1 MPCSNHKWSTKKT
14 RKGKLKECRG
24 KDLRTTVE
32 FSLARLGVLGGTIR
46 YSSMRDGGGMLGENR
61 CVGVWESSVIVAT
74 IATGATTSLRLAML
88 VRKLG
93 RLLQEL
99 HVRNTTTTKT
109 RTCTKP

>member
-1 MPCSNHKWSTKKT
+1 
-14 RKGKLKECRG
+14 
-24 KDLRTTVE
+24 
-32 FSLARLGVLGGTIR
+32 
-46 YSSMRDGGGMLGENR
+46 MRDGGGMLGENR

-99 HVRNTTTTKT
+99 HVRKTTKKKHNNNNNNKNKDVHKT
-109 RTCTKP
+109 LDKTSKCG